1 MEDILYTNS
10 VTDIRVREMVTKT
23 ESSKYKTNGYS
34 YVDLGLP
41 SGTLWATMNVGAQSE
56 TDFGLYFAWGETEG
70 YPLQD
75 GLLCADRSFVVN
87 TYKYAEYSSKR
98 QIWTMSKYSFL
109 DSPEMLTQLTEED
122 DAVKVNMG
130 GDWHMPTSAQLDEL
144 LNDEILTKEK
154 VENYNNTDVKG
165 LLITSKV
172 NGNKLFFPYSGLVQ
186 DSLYPDFLTILSK
199 DLAIASED
207 FKQALSLQSNNKTT
221 LMEGESIRFYGY
233 TMRGVIDNVQQ
244 EQEDDNSGIYNP
256 QINPNQGSDEVAPGI
271 EYGGNTNTGSEY
283 AINPQPRP

>member
-10 VTDIRVREMVTKT
+10 VTDVRVREIVTKT

-75 GLLCADRSFVVN
+75 GLLCADRSFAIS
-87 TYKYAEYSSKR
+87 TYKYAIYNPKR
-98 QIWTMSKYSFL
+98 QIWAMSKYSSL
-109 DSPEMLTQLTEED
+109 DSPELLTQLTEED

-144 LNDEILTKEK
+144 LNDEILTKEII
-154 VENYNNTDVKG
+154 ENYNNTDIKG

-172 NGNKLFFPYSGLVQ
+172 NGQKLFFPYSGLVQ
-186 DSLYPDFLTILSK
+186 DSLSSSVLTILSK
-199 DLAIASED
+199 DLAISSKD
-207 FKQALSLQSNNKTT
+207 YKYVLSLQSNNKTT
-221 LMEGESIRFYGY
+221 LTEVKSIRFYGY
-233 TMRGVIDNVQQ
+233 TMRGVIGNVQQ
-244 EQEDDNSGIYNP
+244 EQEDDNSEIYNP
-256 QINPNQGSDEVAPGI
+256 QINPKQGSDEVTPSI
-271 EYGGNTNTGSEY
+271 ENGGNINTGSEY
-283 AINPQPRP
+283 VINP

>member
-1 MEDILYTNS
+1 MDRILYINK
-10 VTDIRVREMVTKT
+10 VTDVRIREMVTKT

-75 GLLCADRSFVVN
+75 GLLCADRFFVVS
-87 TYKYAEYSSKR
+87 TYKYAVYNSKR
-98 QIWTMSKYSFL
+98 QIWAMSKYSLL

-154 VENYNNTDVKG
+154 VENYNNTGVKG

-186 DSLYPDFLTILSK
+186 DSLYPDFLAILSK

-221 LMEGESIRFYGY
+221 LTEAQNIRFYGY
-233 TMRGVIDNVQQ
+233 TMRGVI
-244 EQEDDNSGIYNP
+244 EQTTQN
-256 QINPNQGSDEVAPGI
+256 APGTS
-271 EYGGNTNTGSEY
+271 YGNDDPVNTDPGNLDPSSPTVPKSGVGEEIAGGKN
-283 AINPQPRP
+283 